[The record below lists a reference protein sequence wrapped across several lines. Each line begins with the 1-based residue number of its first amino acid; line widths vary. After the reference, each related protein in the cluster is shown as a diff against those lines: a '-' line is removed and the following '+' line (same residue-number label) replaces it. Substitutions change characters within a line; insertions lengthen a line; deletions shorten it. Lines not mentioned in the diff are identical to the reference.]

1 MTEPSSSE
9 LQLAWDR
16 QSEWSQTADRLK
28 AEIQTA
34 RRLVLGLSIAGAVL
48 AALAISIGV
57 DTTAGA
63 VLSIAGA
70 ASILLVPI
78 VRAYAGTDTIEDW
91 TQARSVSEALK
102 SEVFLYLTR
111 VGDYAN
117 ADRDDALVDSL
128 DSIEQEA
135 SDLLRHGRHVTPV
148 TCEPPAVHDLDS
160 YIAARVT
167 DQIDGYYLL
176 QASKLERRVKQVR
189 TTELVLAVAGAILA
203 AIAGATGAAGAG
215 VWAPV
220 ATTLTGAVGAH
231 AAAERYEFF
240 YVEYLRTASE
250 LGRLRRRLGA
260 ARALSDEQF
269 VRACERVISL
279 QNAGWMAKLTKGEG
293 AA

>member
-1 MTEPSSSE
+1 MTEPARTA

-16 QSEWSQTADRLK
+16 QSVWSQTAGGLK
-28 AEIQTA
+28 SEIQRA

-70 ASILLVPI
+70 ACILLVPI
-78 VRAYAGTDTIEDW
+78 VRSRAGTDTIGAW
-91 TQARSVSEALK
+91 TTVRSVSEALK
-102 SEVFLYLTR
+102 SEVYLYLTR
-111 VGDYAN
+111 VGDYAG
-117 ADRDDALVDSL
+117 AGRDDALVHAL
-128 DSIEQEA
+128 DGIEQEA
-135 SDLLRHGRHVTPV
+135 ADLLRHGLHVQPATR
-148 TCEPPAVHDLDS
+148 EPPAVHDLDS
-160 YIAARVT
+160 YVAARVT
-167 DQIDGYYLL
+167 GQIDGYYLP
-176 QASKLERRVKQVR
+176 QAATLERRVGQVR

-231 AAAERYEFF
+231 AAAERYEFLL
-240 YVEYLRTASE
+240 VEYLRTASE
-250 LGRLRRRLGA
+250 LGRLRRRLGP

-279 QNAGWMAKLTKGEG
+279 QNAGWMAKLTKDDDE
-293 AA
+293 